1 MITLPANN
9 RNSLQ
14 SNSAAVSGSFS
25 DGNVPLADSQI
36 LPQLNDEDTM
46 QYTLRW
52 RGKPMAKVPDK
63 VLAWFWRTDGLGFCD
78 FGVRRGYP
86 GQLAEYIERRFE
98 AKRQAMPEK
107 RWPKYL
113 QQRAR
118 VPFQQARRE
127 Q

>member
-1 MITLPANN
+1 VIALLENN
-9 RNSLQ
+9 PQSLQ
-14 SNSAAVSGSFS
+14 SNSAAVSRRLS
-25 DGNVPLADSQI
+25 DGNVPLTQADI
-36 LPQLNDEDTM
+36 LPSLTDEDIM
-46 QYTLRW
+46 QYTPRW
-52 RGKPMAKVPDK
+52 RGKSMAEVPDK

-113 QQRAR
+113 HQRAR
-118 VPFQQARRE
+118 VPLQKAQRE

>member
-1 MITLPANN
+1 VTTLPANN
-9 RNSLQ
+9 LNSLQ
-14 SNSAAVSGSFS
+14 SNSAAVTEGFS
-25 DGNVPLADSQI
+25 DGNAPLADSQT
-36 LPQLNDEDTM
+36 LPPLTDEDIM
-46 QYTLRW
+46 QYTPRW
-52 RGKPMAKVPDK
+52 RGKLMADVPDK

-118 VPFQQARRE
+118 VPFQQAQSE

>member
-1 MITLPANN
+1 MSALLENN
-9 RNSLQ
+9 PNSPQ
-14 SNSAAVSGSFS
+14 SNSAAVSRRFS
-25 DGNVPLADSQI
+25 DGNVPLAQGDI
-36 LPQLNDEDTM
+36 LPSLTDEDVM
-46 QYTLRW
+46 QYTPRW
-52 RGKPMAKVPDK
+52 RGKSMAEVPDR
-63 VLAWFWRTDGLGFCD
+63 VLAWFWRTDGLGFCN

-113 QQRAR
+113 HQRAR
-118 VPFQQARRE
+118 VPFQKAQRE